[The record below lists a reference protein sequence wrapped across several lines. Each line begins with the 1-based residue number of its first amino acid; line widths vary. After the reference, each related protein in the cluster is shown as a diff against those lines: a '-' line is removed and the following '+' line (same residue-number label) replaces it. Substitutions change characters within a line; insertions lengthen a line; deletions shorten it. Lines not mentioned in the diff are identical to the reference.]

1 RRRERRGAQGWLRLK
16 AIDVVAPI
24 VGGLAL
30 LGSLGAGGGNTDVWA
45 HGYGFLAG
53 VGVGAL
59 MGLVVRRE
67 GSKPNGIIQGLAVAA
82 AGAIL
87 IGSWVL
93 AVV

>member
-1 RRRERRGAQGWLRLK
+1 
-16 AIDVVAPI
+16 
-24 VGGLAL
+24 
-30 LGSLGAGGGNTDVWA
+30 
-45 HGYGFLAG
+45 
-53 VGVGAL
+53 